1 MEQEMA
7 DPKGERLKL
16 GFNSSL
22 KLELHGAKVT
32 SDAGLRAYRG
42 LDKALGLFDPHSPYG
57 TLIVPPY
64 ITLTHYNYSR
74 YNL

>member
-1 MEQEMA
+1 MGSTLQLTAPDFGSGGREPMGVRV
-7 DPKGERLKL
+7 PPFRTIS
-16 GFNSSL
+16 FS
-22 KLELHGAKVT
+22 
-32 SDAGLRAYRG
+32 
-42 LDKALGLFDPHSPYG
+42 PHSPYG

>member
-1 MEQEMA
+1 M
-7 DPKGERLKL
+7 RT
-16 GFNSSL
+16 
-22 KLELHGAKVT
+22 KVT
-32 SDAGLRAYRG
+32 SDAGLLAYRD
-42 LDKALGLFDPHSPYG
+42 LDKALSPHSPYG

>member
-22 KLELHGAKVT
+22 KLEFHGAKVT
-32 SDAGLRAYRG
+32 LDAGLLAYRG
-42 LDKALGLFDPHSPYG
+42 LDKALGPHSPYG